1 MMNLIFLMD
10 HILFQIFK
18 VILSTLLKK
27 HETIANNPPVQIY
40 TNKLKNR
47 IVFEIKTGYKLEL
60 LSPDTVKLL
69 GSTKKDIAQDKD
81 G

>member
-60 LSPDTVKLL
+60 LSPDTIKLL